1 MHATHNGVIQAFF
14 DRITKDTGHTHY
26 FSGEFGIALVPFFV
40 ALAAYCLTHCERLV
54 YTKDAP
60 NRSVQ
65 GLTTREQLLNPN
77 G

>member
-26 FSGEFGIALVPFFV
+26 FSGEFGFAPALLFV
-40 ALAAYCLTHCERLV
+40 VLAFYCINNREGLADGNNALNSSFDGRI
-54 YTKDAP
+54 
-60 NRSVQ
+60 
-65 GLTTREQLLNPN
+65 REQLLESA